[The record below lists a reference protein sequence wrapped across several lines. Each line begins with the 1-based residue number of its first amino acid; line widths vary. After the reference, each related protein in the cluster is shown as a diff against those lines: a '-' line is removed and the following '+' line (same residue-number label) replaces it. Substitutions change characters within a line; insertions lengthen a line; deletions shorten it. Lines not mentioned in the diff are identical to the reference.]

1 MYDTVYMV
9 IFNMCYYCPSSL
21 ANGFF
26 PSWIRLDTVVFKE
39 RFWNWPA
46 ENNLK
51 GAKIKRGQIFCVT
64 NDLIVEHWTI
74 DEVMANL
81 ICRCVTVIYWTVHS
95 KNQLKQST
103 RHKWFVLFVI
113 VYISN
118 CYNTIL

>member
-26 PSWIRLDTVVFKE
+26 PSLIRLDTVVFKE

-64 NDLIVEHWTI
+64 MI
-74 DEVMANL
+74 
-81 ICRCVTVIYWTVHS
+81 
-95 KNQLKQST
+95 
-103 RHKWFVLFVI
+103 
-113 VYISN
+113 
-118 CYNTIL
+118 